1 MDEKTG
7 SMNSKTTATDVRQ
20 TLSEQADQLG
30 WQRTQRERVD
40 IYRRGLFHV
49 HAIWR
54 DSGTV
59 NGGAYYED
67 SVLLAYTTDLSK
79 IQSWLAK

>member
-1 MDEKTG
+1 MSTE
-7 SMNSKTTATDVRQ
+7 TTATDARQ
-20 TLSEQADQLG
+20 ALAEQAEQLG

-40 IYRRGLFHV
+40 IYRRGVFHV

-59 NGGAYYED
+59 NGGGHYED
-67 SVLLAYTTDLSK
+67 SVLLAYTTDLAK
-79 IQSWLAK
+79 LQIWLSR

>member
-1 MDEKTG
+1 MT
-7 SMNSKTTATDVRQ
+7 SQTTATDLRQ
-20 TLSEQADQLG
+20 TLAEQAEQAG
-30 WQRTQRERVD
+30 WARTRRERVD
-40 IYRRGLFHV
+40 IYSRGLFHV

-54 DSGTV
+54 DSCTL

-67 SVLLAYTTDLSK
+67 SVLLTYTTDLAK

>member
-1 MDEKTG
+1 MTTD
-7 SMNSKTTATDVRQ
+7 TTATDARQ
-20 TLSEQADQLG
+20 ALAAQAEQLG

-40 IYRRGLFHV
+40 VYNRGIFHV

-59 NGGAYYED
+59 NGGAHYED
-67 SVLLAYTTDLSK
+67 SVLLAYTSALAK
-79 IQSWLAK
+79 IESWLAR

>member
-1 MDEKTG
+1 MSAET
-7 SMNSKTTATDVRQ
+7 TEITATDAREG
-20 TLSEQADQLG
+20 LSAKAAQLG

-40 IYRRGLFHV
+40 IYSRGIYQV

-59 NGGAYYED
+59 NGGAHYED
-67 SVLLAYTTDLSK
+67 TVLLAYTTELAK
-79 IQSWLAK
+79 IQVWLAR